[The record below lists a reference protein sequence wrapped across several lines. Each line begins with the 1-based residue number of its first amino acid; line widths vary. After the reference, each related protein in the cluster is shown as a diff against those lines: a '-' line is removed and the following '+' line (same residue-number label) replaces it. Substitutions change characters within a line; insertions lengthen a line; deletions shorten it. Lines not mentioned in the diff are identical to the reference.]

1 MICKEILER
10 KGVAH
15 MPMFTVCLVPI
26 NFIYYLSRTHW
37 LTKMLMLSFDR
48 DAPDCYWAAEMLWE
62 QNRGKTAF
70 SGRSAGIFQKAVR
83 NWVGIFSKPR

>member
-1 MICKEILER
+1 
-10 KGVAH
+10 
-15 MPMFTVCLVPI
+15 
-26 NFIYYLSRTHW
+26 
-37 LTKMLMLSFDR
+37 MLILSFDR

-70 SGRSAGIFQKAVR
+70 SGRSAGIFQEAVR